1 MKLALI
7 TGASSGLGKALS
19 QLLAQ
24 RGIPLLLTARNE
36 NALEELKRTLTVAT
50 EIFPADLS
58 QPTERK
64 ACLAWALSH
73 TPDLIINN
81 AGIGLYGPALS
92 HSTAEQAALFEL
104 NARATIEI
112 TLESARALLKE
123 KREGTILNVSSAAAF
138 FLYPRHTLY
147 AASKGCVKQFS
158 QGLDYELKGSGVR
171 VLTSCPGLIDTDFSL
186 KASRNTIRKKNTA
199 WMLSP
204 GRAAHLI
211 LQQIEQGK
219 SLDIIDWRY
228 KCLVAL
234 NALLP
239 KTLSMRFLDRTLK
252 VD

>member
-1 MKLALI
+1 MKRAFI

-36 NALEELKRTLTVAT
+36 NALQELKNTLSVPT
-50 EIFPADLS
+50 EIYAADLS
-58 QPTERK
+58 QPHERK
-64 ACLAWALSH
+64 ACLAWVLSH
-73 TPDLIINN
+73 APDLIINN
-81 AGIGLYGPALS
+81 AGMGLYGPALS
-92 HSTAEQAALFEL
+92 HSTTEQAALFEL
-104 NARATIEI
+104 NAWATIEI
-112 TLESARALLKE
+112 TLESARAFLKE

-158 QGLDYELKGSGVR
+158 QGLDYELKPSGIR

-186 KASRNTIRKKNTA
+186 KASGNSTRKKNTA

-204 GRAAHLI
+204 ERAAHLI
-211 LQQIEQGK
+211 IQQIEQGK
-219 SLDIIDWRY
+219 SLDIIDWKY
-228 KCLVAL
+228 KCLIAL

-239 KTLSMRFLDRTLK
+239 KSISMHFLNRTLK